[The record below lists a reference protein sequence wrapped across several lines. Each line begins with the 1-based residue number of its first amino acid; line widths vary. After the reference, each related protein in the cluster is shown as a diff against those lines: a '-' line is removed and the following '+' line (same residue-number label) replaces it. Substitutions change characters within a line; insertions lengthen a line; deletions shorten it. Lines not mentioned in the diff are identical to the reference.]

1 MDLSKVMK
9 SDDAVS
15 ANFAE
20 VFVTYNNRRYCMLM
34 CKKFEGKASVETREI
49 PRLHAMIK
57 GHKPGLV
64 DLSFTMTVYKC
75 MEIFDDIID
84 EYLRTGKM
92 PRFEVQTSNDD
103 PAVTVGRS
111 TKVYNDCIL
120 DGDVLLSLADAE
132 GGDIEQEISGYAE
145 GFTRPEKFRNPS
157 YM

>member
-1 MDLSKVMK
+1 
-9 SDDAVS
+9 
-15 ANFAE
+15 
-20 VFVTYNNRRYCMLM
+20 
-34 CKKFEGKASVETREI
+34 
-49 PRLHAMIK
+49 
-57 GHKPGLV
+57 
-64 DLSFTMTVYKC
+64 
-75 MEIFDDIID
+75 MEIFDDILD